1 MNTSNEMKKNI
12 ARVLF
17 AGTNSGCG
25 KTTVTCAVLQAL
37 VNRKLKVGAFKCGPD
52 YIDPMFHS
60 RIIGA
65 KSGNLD
71 LFFLG
76 ENTLKYLLAKNAQ
89 DMDIS
94 IIEGVM
100 GYYDGLGIAS
110 TESSTYEVAR
120 VTETPV
126 VLIVNAR
133 GASLSVLA
141 QIKGFMEFR
150 PDSGVR
156 GVILNNC
163 TKSTY
168 DVLAPE
174 IEKAFGG
181 RVKPLGF
188 MPVVK
193 ESNLESR
200 HLGLV
205 TAAEVKDLK
214 EKMNILA
221 EKAAECVDIDGII
234 GLAKEAPELSFERTE
249 PKKFDEPVRL
259 GIARDK
265 AFCFYYEDS
274 IDALKEMGAEIVSF
288 SPLADKEIPSGLDG
302 MYLGGGYPELYKK
315 ELSENKEMLKSVRNA
330 VQSGMPCIAEC
341 GGFMYLLE
349 NIEGV
354 SMVGALPGG
363 SQNTG
368 KLQRFGYVTI
378 TAEKDNMLCRKGE
391 SIRAHEFHHYDAE
404 DPGKDF
410 TAEKANGKRWQAA
423 IATDTLYAGFPHFH
437 FYSNL
442 SFAENFYRACLKR
455 RKNV

>member
-1 MNTSNEMKKNI
+1 MEKKT

-76 ENTLKYLLAKNAQ
+76 ENTLKYLFAKNSKGC
-89 DMDIS
+89 DVS
-94 IIEGVM
+94 IVEGVM

-126 VLIVNAR
+126 ILIVNAR

-141 QIKGFMEFR
+141 QIKGFTDFR
-150 PDSGVR
+150 ADSGIR
-156 GVILNNC
+156 GVILNSC

-174 IEKAFGG
+174 IERYFGG
-181 RVKPLGF
+181 KIKPLGF

-193 ESNLESR
+193 ECSLESR

-214 EKMNILA
+214 EKMNVLA
-221 EKAAECVDIDGII
+221 GKAMECIDIDGII
-234 GLAKEAPELSFERTE
+234 GLAKAAPDLSYDAAE
-249 PKKFDEPVRL
+249 PKRFEEPVRI

-265 AFCFYYEDS
+265 AFCFYYGDS
-274 IDALKEMGAEIVSF
+274 LDALKEMGAELVSF
-288 SPLADKEIPSGLDG
+288 SPLEDKALPEGLDG
-302 MYLGGGYPELYKK
+302 LYLGGGYPELYKK
-315 ELSENKEMLKSVRNA
+315 ELSENKGMLASVKSA
-330 VQSGMPCIAEC
+330 VSGGMPCIAEC

-349 NIEGV
+349 NIEGIP
-354 SMVGALPGG
+354 MARALPGG

-378 TAEKDNMLCRKGE
+378 TAEKDNMLCKKGE
-391 SIRAHEFHHYDAE
+391 SIRAHEFHHYDA
-404 DPGKDF
+404 DNPGSDF
-410 TAEKANGKRWQAA
+410 TAEKSTGKCWQAA

-442 SFAENFYRACLKR
+442 SFAESFYRACLKR
-455 RKNV
+455 RKDV